1 MSAVLIYLIVFIFK
15 SKKKNYFICEVN
27 EKAKS
32 KIDILWSIIQI
43 SSAAIFILHLTVAVF
58 NCSPFQ
64 KLNS

>member
-1 MSAVLIYLIVFIFK
+1 MSAVLIYLIVFILK

-32 KIDILWSIIQI
+32 KTDILWPIIQI
-43 SSAAIFILHLTVAVF
+43 LSTAIFILHLTVVVF
-58 NCSPFQ
+58 NCSSFQ